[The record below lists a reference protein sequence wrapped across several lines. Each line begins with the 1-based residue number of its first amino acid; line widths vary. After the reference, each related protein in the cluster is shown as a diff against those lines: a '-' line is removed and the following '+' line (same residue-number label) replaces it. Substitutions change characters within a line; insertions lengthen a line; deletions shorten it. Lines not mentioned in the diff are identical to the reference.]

1 MRARETFDV
10 VGWLK
15 YEAADT
21 FSFRIGSSQAFD
33 LRRQETSGGNH
44 GTMKPATF
52 VFVLVAAL
60 AFAKGPQRYSN
71 LPITSTFAS
80 ADASGAN
87 ADIQSDGLGSY
98 FDGVGG
104 VTSSLT
110 TNGYGGILWGDWQ
123 FGTLNSTTRL
133 VSISFANPISV
144 ASGGT
149 ATPNAP
155 FTIKN
160 VTAHIED
167 KCT

>member
-1 MRARETFDV
+1 
-10 VGWLK
+10 
-15 YEAADT
+15 
-21 FSFRIGSSQAFD
+21 
-33 LRRQETSGGNH
+33 
-44 GTMKPATF
+44 MKPASF

-71 LPITSTFAS
+71 LPITTTFAS

-104 VTSSLT
+104 VTSFLT

-133 VSISFANPISV
+133 VSISFANPIPV

-167 KCT
+167 KCTQLGLSMLLMSVAQTLQCPVIVHF